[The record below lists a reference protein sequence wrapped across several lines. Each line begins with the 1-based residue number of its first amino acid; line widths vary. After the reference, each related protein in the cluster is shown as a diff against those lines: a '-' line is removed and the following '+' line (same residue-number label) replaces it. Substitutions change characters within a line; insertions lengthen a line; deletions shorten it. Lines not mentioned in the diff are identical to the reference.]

1 MKLCMG
7 CMESI
12 EDSLTTCPH
21 CGYNET
27 TLRQESYYLDPGT
40 IVGGKYIVGKVLGY
54 SGYTVTY
61 LGMDAELNRKI
72 MVKEYLP
79 SDFSTRS
86 EGEKEVTIYSGDALE
101 QFEQGLTT
109 FLNEANRIQHLE
121 NIPGIA
127 KVYNCVAENDT
138 GYVISEYLEG
148 HTLKEVLDSGR
159 NFTPQEAKNII
170 SQILEGL
177 RLVHPLDVI
186 HCDIAPETIMI
197 TNTGEIKLLDFGA
210 TRYVTTA
217 NSKSLAIILKQGYA
231 PEEQYR
237 SQGERGP
244 WTDVYALAAVMYRMI
259 TGKTPDE
266 SVDRALMDELKEPS
280 KLGIQ
285 IPKNMEN
292 ALMNALNVY
301 KKDRTPSAEVFLKEL
316 NSPEVKRIQVKK
328 QKYETGKFPRW
339 AKGLVA
345 GLLCLVIIGGIAVY
359 SLNDP
364 VKQADTNELKMEKII
379 GKSEDEA
386 NKILK
391 EALNWEPLNEEEQR
405 YSYRE
410 NVPNGSIILT
420 QNIAYGDWVDKSKSL
435 ICDIRTSEKFQY
447 KDISS
452 YIELDVD
459 SLAQHLHI
467 DTESKVVDAE
477 GEDREDENKTYGDFY
492 SIKLKDHDPMR
503 RDELEKYKKIIHIKD
518 IENIARYVSPYLS
531 TDELGEYTGWYVNNV
546 KFDKYKYDDK
556 TKKMIKTG
564 DKGSPNACDPIYI
577 SLDPIN
583 RKKGYIVEQLIPEG
597 EKYDSKDRDKE
608 NKRKILFNTIGEV
621 VDWNKKMTGTQLKSK
636 LINEYDIG
644 ENNITI
650 KGGESE
656 GTIEKVRA
664 GQHNGVKESG
674 FVYKKENAGEITIT
688 ITTKP
693 RPVLTPAPT
702 PQPTKRPTGN
712 TQRNHSP
719 STASSKPS
727 EPEDRVDY

>member
-12 EDSLTTCPH
+12 EDRVTTCPH
-21 CGYNET
+21 CGYDET
-27 TLRQESYYLDPGT
+27 TLRQESYYLAPGT
-40 IVGGKYIVGKVLGY
+40 IVGGKYIVGRVLGY
-54 SGYTVTY
+54 GGYTVTY

-127 KVYNCVAENDT
+127 KVYDCVAENDT

-159 NFTPQEAKNII
+159 SFTPQEAKNFI

-237 SQGERGP
+237 SRGNRGP
-244 WTDVYALAAVMYRMI
+244 WTDVYAIAAVMYRMI
-259 TGKTPDE
+259 TGIVPDE

-301 KKDRTPSAEVFLKEL
+301 QKDRTPSAEVFLNEL
-316 NSPEVKRIQVKK
+316 NSPEVNRIQVKK
-328 QKYETGKFPRW
+328 QKYETGKFPHW

-345 GLLCLVIIGGIAVY
+345 GLMCLVIAGGWFLIQ
-359 SLNDP
+359 SWKDST
-364 VKQADTNELKMEKII
+364 KQASIKNDHAMEKII
-379 GKSEDEA
+379 GKTESEAKEILDE
-386 NKILK
+386 IDLK
-391 EALNWEPLNEEEQR
+391 LDDKEQTYI
-405 YSYRE
+405 YSK
-410 NVPNGSIILT
+410 NMNGSEILI
-420 QNIAYGDWVDKSKSL
+420 QQPAYQAKVDKDTVVKCTIKTSDKCHFGD
-435 ICDIRTSEKFQY
+435 ICDY
-447 KDISS
+447 ISARDMAK
-452 YIELDVD
+452 YLNIENKLQE
-459 SLAQHLHI
+459 A
-467 DTESKVVDAE
+467 TE
-477 GEDREDENKTYGDFY
+477 EDRADKEKNYYQFY
-492 SIKLKDHDPMR
+492 SIKLENGDEIKSKD
-503 RDELEKYKKIIHIKD
+503 LKKNEKRIISIKD
-518 IENIARYVSPYLS
+518 IQAIKYYVSPFF
-531 TDELGEYTGWYVNNV
+531 YVESLRNYIGKNV
-546 KFDKYKYDDK
+546 KDVQFVKHVYDNK
-556 TKKMIKTG
+556 GEPKPLQPKKKDEPDIN
-564 DKGSPNACDPIYI
+564 PCYI
-577 SLDPIN
+577 SLSQEPKY
-583 RKKGYIVEQLIPEG
+583 KKGYIVEQLI
-597 EKYDSKDRDKE
+597 SKGKE
-608 NKRKILFNTIGEV
+608 YNSQEDGTLFNTIGDV
-621 VDWNKKMTGTQLKSK
+621 VDEWTEGMNGSELKKILVEKYK
-636 LINEYDIG
+636 INEG
-644 ENNITI
+644 KI
-650 KGGESE
+650 KFAGADSE
-656 GTIEKVRA
+656 GIIEDVKA
-664 GQHNGVKESG
+664 EGVG
-674 FVYKKENAGEITIT
+674 AGEEGRVYNKEKRDSVEIT
-688 ITTKP
+688 ITTKSRSTSTQVQP
-693 RPVLTPAPT
+693 PQQKPKPAE
-702 PQPTKRPTGN
+702 TKKPKKNDG
-712 TQRNHSP
+712 
-719 STASSKPS
+719 SSDSSMEYAPPK
-727 EPEDRVDY
+727 EETLE

>member
-12 EDSLTTCPH
+12 EDRVTTCPH
-21 CGYNET
+21 CGYDET
-27 TLRQESYYLDPGT
+27 TLRQESYYLAPGT
-40 IVGGKYIVGKVLGY
+40 IVGGKYIVGRVLGY
-54 SGYTVTY
+54 GGYTITY

-127 KVYNCVAENDT
+127 KVYDCVAENDT

-159 NFTPQEAKNII
+159 SFTPQEAKNFI
-170 SQILEGL
+170 SHILEGL

-237 SQGERGP
+237 SRGNRGP

-259 TGKTPDE
+259 TGLVPDE
-266 SVDRALMDELKEPS
+266 SVDRALVDELKEPS

-285 IPKNMEN
+285 MPKNMEN

-301 KKDRTPSAEVFLKEL
+301 QKDRTPSAEVFLKEL

-345 GLLCLVIIGGIAVY
+345 GLLCLVIAGGIAVY
-359 SLNDP
+359 KLNGSD
-364 VKQADTNELKMEKII
+364 VKQADMKNEKEMKDITGITESDAEDILRDLGLDLDETEYKYCEDKDWKK
-379 GKSEDEA
+379 KSE
-386 NKILK
+386 
-391 EALNWEPLNEEEQR
+391 
-405 YSYRE
+405 
-410 NVPNGSIILT
+410 ILT
-420 QNIAYGDWVDKSKSL
+420 QTPAKGTKINEETKVKCKIK
-435 ICDIRTSEKFQY
+435 TSEKCY
-447 KDISS
+447 GSDILEYIKDNN
-452 YIELDVD
+452 VNR
-459 SLAQHLHI
+459 LANYLNINQ
-467 DTESKVVDAE
+467 SKLKKATGKDC
-477 GEDREDENKTYGDFY
+477 DNKKKAYYDFY
-492 SIKLKDHDPMR
+492 SIKLKSNKEMSRKD
-503 RDELEKYKKIIHIKD
+503 LEKNKGKIILIKD
-518 IENIARYVSPYLS
+518 IEQITYYVSPFYYVDKL
-531 TDELGEYTGWYVNNV
+531 DDYTRQNV
-546 KFDKYKYDDK
+546 KDVQFVKCEYDDN
-556 TKKMIKTG
+556 KKETPVQPQTMGEPK
-564 DKGSPNACDPIYI
+564 ACEQLYI
-577 SLDPIN
+577 SLSPEYEE
-583 RKKGYIVEQLIPEG
+583 GYIVEQLISKG
-597 EKYDSKDRDKE
+597 EKYNSEKMKG
-608 NKRKILFNTIGEV
+608 ILFNTIGDV
-621 VDWNKKMTGTQLKSK
+621 VDWNEGMKGAELKKR
-636 LINEYDIG
+636 LIEDYDIKE
-644 ENNITI
+644 ENINFS
-650 KGGESE
+650 GGGSE
-656 GTIEKVRA
+656 GTIES
-664 GQHNGVKESG
+664 VKADGSG
-674 FVYKKENAGEITIT
+674 TREEGLVYSKKEKSNIKIT

-693 RPVLTPAPT
+693 IPTPTPESIKKPTVTNRPSKRGSSSGGSKARRPVD
-702 PQPTKRPTGN
+702 GI
-712 TQRNHSP
+712 
-719 STASSKPS
+719 
-727 EPEDRVDY
+727 